1 VSGAGA
7 RFWLT
12 WSWRDLRRRWPLV
25 VTIGLLLAGGAGMA
39 AGLGSM
45 YQWRVES
52 NDRSFAALSV
62 HDLRVQ
68 VEEGAFA
75 PGGSLAA
82 AARAIPA
89 ADEVSAASERLIV
102 PTQIDATAAAP
113 DGVLT
118 PGRLIGVEPGTP
130 RTIDG
135 IEVTGPPVDAIAV
148 DEGSGLGAGTGA
160 LLDPLYAEENE
171 ISVPARIELAGG
183 AALELSGLGSSPETF
198 LTTGPSGSFGSAAD
212 FGNVFAPLAT
222 VQQLSGRPGRVNELA
237 LTLRAGGDREA
248 VAAQLARRIGRDL
261 PGLGVAIS
269 EREDIDAH
277 RLLYEDA
284 ENDQQLF
291 NVFAFL
297 ILAGAA
303 FGAFNLISRT
313 IEAQRR
319 EIGIGMALGVPPA
332 RLAVR
337 PLMLGAQ
344 IAVLGAVLG
353 IGAGL
358 LINGWLR
365 SLLVDQLP
373 LPILVTD
380 FQVDVFM
387 RAAVIAL
394 LIPILAAA
402 WPVRR
407 GLRVTPIEAIEVGA
421 RAARSSGLA
430 PLLGRLPLPG
440 SSLAQMPP
448 RNVLR
453 TPRRTLLTVLATA
466 AVLAVAVS
474 MSGMLDSFAA
484 TVDRNKEEEL
494 RGAPDRLTVSLDRA
508 YRDEAA
514 PVGAVEGSPEVG
526 AADRRVS
533 LPVRLGSDGTEIDAV
548 ADTIPAEG
556 AVWTPRAVEGE
567 LPRGPDEILI
577 AASAAEDLGV
587 GVGDGIELAHPRRIG
602 ADRFATE
609 VATVTVSG
617 LHPDPFRFPAYLGP
631 EATER
636 FGLSGR
642 VNSLEVVPADG
653 FDADAA
659 KRALFGIGGVTSV
672 EAAATFSNSLDEGLE
687 EFAAIIRVVTAIAIF
702 LILLI
707 AFNSTA
713 INADERAREYA
724 TMFAYGLPVRT
735 VLRLAIAEAL
745 IMGVLATMIGIAL
758 GVAILSWVVEVNL
771 AEVLPELGV
780 VVTLSPATVVIAAIA
795 GAGAMALAPLLLAR
809 RLRRMDVPSTL
820 RVVE

>member
-1 VSGAGA
+1 
-7 RFWLT
+7 
-12 WSWRDLRRRWPLV
+12 
-25 VTIGLLLAGGAGMA
+25 
-39 AGLGSM
+39 
-45 YQWRVES
+45 
-52 NDRSFAALSV
+52 
-62 HDLRVQ
+62 
-68 VEEGAFA
+68 
-75 PGGSLAA
+75 
-82 AARAIPA
+82 
-89 ADEVSAASERLIV
+89 
-102 PTQIDATAAAP
+102 
-113 DGVLT
+113 
-118 PGRLIGVEPGTP
+118 
-130 RTIDG
+130 
-135 IEVTGPPVDAIAV
+135 
-148 DEGSGLGAGTGA
+148 
-160 LLDPLYAEENE
+160 
-171 ISVPARIELAGG
+171 
-183 AALELSGLGSSPETF
+183 
-198 LTTGPSGSFGSAAD
+198 
-212 FGNVFAPLAT
+212 
-222 VQQLSGRPGRVNELA
+222 
-237 LTLRAGGDREA
+237 
-248 VAAQLARRIGRDL
+248 
-261 PGLGVAIS
+261 
-269 EREDIDAH
+269 
-277 RLLYEDA
+277 
-284 ENDQQLF
+284 
-291 NVFAFL
+291 
-297 ILAGAA
+297 
-303 FGAFNLISRT
+303 
-313 IEAQRR
+313 
-319 EIGIGMALGVPPA
+319 MALGVPPM

-344 IAVLGAVLG
+344 IAVIGAVLG